1 MIKKNLFILQPKIQH
16 YRIPVFELLKTKLQE
31 EYNISVFGLTDNGK
45 AFNGEKKSYFNNEY
59 YLRFFGIEFWPFIIF
74 KILKKKPDLIIATT
88 SPRNLISWVLPF
100 ICQTLNIKL
109 IGWSKINSIS
119 ENYCKFIQYF
129 KKSLY
134 SKYKFLIVYGQKSAQ
149 EFKSF
154 RLKNNEITIANNTID
169 TVYIRKNKQEITHN
183 SKLIKQKY
191 NIKKNEKIYIS
202 IGRFIEEKRQI
213 DILNAWYYSNLKN
226 SKAKLFFVGNGPTF
240 NFIKKSEKAK
250 LQNVYF
256 VGSVDYKF
264 DYAWLN
270 ISNVAIF
277 GGAIGLACQQAMA
290 LNTFVIACK
299 ENGTD
304 SEILVHKDNCL
315 LYKKNDVNKLSNIFN
330 TLEINNSFYKKI
342 IKKAEFEVFN
352 NYSLENMVS
361 KIYDIITK
369 S

>member
-1 MIKKNLFILQPKIQH
+1 MNKKNLFILQPKIQH
-16 YRIPVFELLKTKLQE
+16 YRIPVFELLKTKLQN
-31 EYNISVFGLTDNGK
+31 EYNISVFGLTENGK
-45 AFNGEKKSYFNNEY
+45 AFNGEKKSYFHNEY
-59 YLRFFGIEFWPFIIF
+59 YLRFLGIEFWPFIIF
-74 KILKKKPDLIIATT
+74 KILNRKPDLIIATT
-88 SPRNLISWVLPF
+88 SPRNLISWVLPI
-100 ICQTLNIKL
+100 ICNILNIKL

-119 ENYCKFIQYF
+119 ENYNKFIQYF

-134 SKYKFLIVYGQKSAQ
+134 SKYKLLIIYGQKSAQ
-149 EFKSF
+149 ELKSF
-154 RLKNNEITIANNTID
+154 KLKNNSFTIANNTID
-169 TVYIRKNKQEITHN
+169 TVYVIKNKYEINHN
-183 SKLIKQKY
+183 SKLIKKKY
-191 NIKKNEKIYIS
+191 NIKKDDKIYIS

-213 DILNAWYYSNLKN
+213 DILKAWYNSNLKN

-250 LQNVYF
+250 LENVHF

-270 ISNVAIF
+270 ISNIAIF

-304 SEILVHKDNCL
+304 SEILIHKENCL
-315 LYKKNDVNKLSNIFN
+315 LYKKNDVNRLSDMLN

-342 IKKAEFEVFN
+342 IKKAKIDVFK

-361 KIYDIITK
+361 KIYDIIIK
-369 S
+369 K